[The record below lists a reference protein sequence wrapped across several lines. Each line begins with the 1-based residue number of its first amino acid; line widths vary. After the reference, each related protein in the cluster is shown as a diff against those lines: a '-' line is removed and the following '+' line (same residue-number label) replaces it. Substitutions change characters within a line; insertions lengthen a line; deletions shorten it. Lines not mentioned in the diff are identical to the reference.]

1 MAHALMALVGGT
13 DTSKNV
19 PLNFR
24 EAWDHADITERNLW
38 RDAIKK
44 EFKDMIDR
52 KVWRNHKKNDVPK
65 NRRLIGNKWIFRI
78 KNDGRHRARLCAIGY
93 TQVAGVDFQ
102 DNFAPASVKVF
113 PA

>member
-1 MAHALMALVGGT
+1 MEGSAPVSSRTRSHFVTPTRATQYNLRPAIFEGLNDINDMAHALMALVGGT

-24 EAWDHADITERNLW
+24 EAWDHADITERNLS

-52 KVWRNHKKNDVPK
+52 KVWRNHKKMTYL
-65 NRRLIGNKWIFRI
+65 RIG
-78 KNDGRHRARLCAIGY
+78 G
-93 TQVAGVDFQ
+93 
-102 DNFAPASVKVF
+102 
-113 PA
+113 